1 MAGANVSIAI
11 SDRALRATIKRLQRA
26 GADLEA
32 VWRDVGEYLL
42 ISTRERFDREQA
54 PDGTPWEPLA
64 ESTLR
69 RKMLKGVGR
78 GKGKKRKSL
87 TTGRGNTKAGAIRRL
102 ASNQILVESSNLR
115 DLMRYQAP
123 RVGLRFG
130 SDRVYAAIQQ
140 FGGADVGRPDIPARP
155 FLGLSAADR
164 AEVLAILNQHLES
177 ALRR

>member
-1 MAGANVSIAI
+1 MAGSFVAVGFE
-11 SDRALRATIKRLQRA
+11 DRAVRQALKRLQRA
-26 GADLEA
+26 GADLQPA
-32 VWRDVGEYLL
+32 WRDIGEYLL
-42 ISTRERFDREQA
+42 NSTRERFDREQA

-78 GKGKKRKSL
+78 GKGKPRKSL
-87 TTGRGNTKAGAIRRL
+87 TTGRGNTKVGAIRRL
-102 ASNQILVESSNLR
+102 ASNQILVESGNLR
-115 DLMRYQAP
+115 DLMRYQAT
-123 RVGLRFG
+123 REGLRFG

-164 AEVLAILNQHLES
+164 AEVLAILNQHLEA